1 MTKAKETDRY
11 VHGTPPSVPGVI
23 CSIDASTNNL
33 AFAIYSYKNLD
44 CYGKI
49 TFEGND
55 VYEKI
60 IDACKKSKA
69 LFDHYNLVEA
79 IVIEHTVFM
88 NSPKTAA
95 DLALIQ
101 GGILGGAGMA
111 GIKIIGKVSPI
122 TWQNYLGNKRLTK
135 EEQIK
140 IRSSNPGKSDSWY
153 KSYERDFRKQRTIR
167 LLDVIYSKKI
177 DDNDVADACGIGH
190 WSINNWNK
198 AIGVDKE

>member
-1 MTKAKETDRY
+1 MNNLPKT
-11 VHGTPPSVPGVI
+11 I
-23 CSIDASTNNL
+23 CSIDASTNNI
-33 AFAIYSYKNLD
+33 AFAIYSNKNLD
-44 CYGKI
+44 RYGKI

-55 VYEKI
+55 IYEKI
-60 IDACKKSKA
+60 TDACKKSKA
-69 LFDHYNLVEA
+69 LFDYYNLIDA

-101 GGILGGAGMA
+101 GGILGGAGLA

-135 EEQIK
+135 EEQFK
-140 IRSSNPGKSDSWY
+140 IRSSNPGKSESWY
-153 KSYERDFRKQRTIR
+153 KSYERDFRKQRTIK
-167 LLDVIYSKKI
+167 LLDIIYNKKI